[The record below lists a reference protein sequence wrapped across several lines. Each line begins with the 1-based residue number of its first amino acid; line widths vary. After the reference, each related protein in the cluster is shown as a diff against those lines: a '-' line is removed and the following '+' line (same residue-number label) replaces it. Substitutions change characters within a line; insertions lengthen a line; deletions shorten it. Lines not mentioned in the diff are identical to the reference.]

1 MYHWDFGSL
10 WAYRSLVLVGLGYT
24 LLYTVLC
31 VVLGLIVGTAAGLGR
46 LAKSRFTTWPL
57 IFYIEVFRCT
67 PLLVQLVW
75 FYYALPVLLDIS
87 MSPALA
93 ATLTLSLYGG
103 AFYAEIIRAGVLSID
118 AGQWDAGRALGLNRL
133 QQMRKI
139 ILPQALKRMLPPL
152 MNQSIIQLKNT
163 SLVSVLAVPDLLYQG
178 QVVTAAIYRPLE
190 VYTVVALVYFAVLF
204 PLTLAVQGLERR
216 LAAHA

>member
-24 LLYTVLC
+24 VGYTILC
-31 VVLGLIVGTAAGLGR
+31 VVLGLAAGTAAGLGR
-46 LAKSRFTTWPL
+46 LAKSRFVTWPI
-57 IFYIEVFRCT
+57 IFYVEVFRCT

-87 MSPALA
+87 MSPSLA

-103 AFYAEIIRAGVLSID
+103 AFYAEIVRAGVLSID
-118 AGQWDAGRALGLNRL
+118 PGQWDAGRALGLGRL
-133 QQMRKI
+133 LLMRKI

-190 VYTVVALVYFAVLF
+190 VYTAVAAIYFAVLF
-204 PLTLAVQGLERR
+204 PLTLGVQQIERR
-216 LAAHA
+216 LGAHA

>member
-1 MYHWDFGSL
+1 
-10 WAYRSLVLVGLGYT
+10 
-24 LLYTVLC
+24 
-31 VVLGLIVGTAAGLGR
+31 
-46 LAKSRFTTWPL
+46 
-57 IFYIEVFRCT
+57 
-67 PLLVQLVW
+67 
-75 FYYALPVLLDIS
+75 
-87 MSPALA
+87 
-93 ATLTLSLYGG
+93 LSLYGG

-118 AGQWDAGRALGLNRL
+118 AGQWDAGRSLGLGRL
-133 QQMRKI
+133 KLMRKI

-190 VYTVVALVYFAVLF
+190 VYTMVALVYFAVLF